1 MDYLD
6 IAAHCKTLRKQK
18 RLTQSQIAKWT
29 GISRATIN
37 AFENGRAPD
46 LGVRKLTLI
55 LNAIGYE
62 LSVRVKS
69 PFPTLDELTLQDQQ

>member
-1 MDYLD
+1 MTMDYLEL
-6 IAAHCKTLRKQK
+6 AAHCKALRKGK
-18 RLTQSQIAKWT
+18 KLSQAKVAAWT

-69 PFPTLDELTLQDQQ
+69 PFPTLDELTDDA